1 MWFSTRNWLLGDDT
15 SPIGNKE
22 TAQWHQTSVGKMS
35 LRMPRIGHAGSF
47 MLVTFR
53 RENFPFFLKR
63 NHHRIA
69 LKSIS
74 FCFWSGQTKI
84 FQPKIKSLNHLP
96 SKIMCRIPRMD
107 FPCTP
112 RHGIPQHETPVF
124 SLFHS
129 FNASQD
135 PERIG
140 KNTEQ
145 LGSVH
150 YWFVQTFVEVSG
162 TDQFLTKK
170 YQLRLQPFEKVRS
183 KKTRIFHKIITTHE
197 AWSFKPPFAHF
208 IHQGKK

>member
-1 MWFSTRNWLLGDDT
+1 
-15 SPIGNKE
+15 
-22 TAQWHQTSVGKMS
+22 
-35 LRMPRIGHAGSF
+35 MPRIGHAGSF

-84 FQPKIKSLNHLP
+84 VQPKIKSLNHLP

-107 FPCTP
+107 FPSTP

-140 KNTEQ
+140 KK
-145 LGSVH
+145 H
-150 YWFVQTFVEVSG
+150 G
-162 TDQFLTKK
+162 TIGISSL
-170 YQLRLQPFEKVRS
+170 LVRS
-183 KKTRIFHKIITTHE
+183 NFCRSIWNWPVPHKKIPTPTPTFWKSEIKKNSNFSQDHHRS
-197 AWSFKPPFAHF
+197 WSMKF
-208 IHQGKK
+208 